1 MGTLTEI
8 ASSEFYALQIDA
20 QNQHSLSAKNVTIS
34 VTWESNSRANRNENN
49 SSDLAYLMF
58 IRGPDASRCHARP
71 WAAGHPLWGNQILTV
86 S

>member
-34 VTWESNSRANRNENN
+34 VTIVSRCNAYRNENN
-49 SSDLAYLMF
+49 SLVLTWLTFLIDC
-58 IRGPDASRCHARP
+58 IET
-71 WAAGHPLWGNQILTV
+71 QIAPKQGGR
-86 S
+86 SKDMG